1 MAVSPA
7 DLAPIPLF
15 ASLGPDELEELSEW
29 FELKS
34 AGEGVKLCG
43 EGASGYSFFVI
54 VDGTAVVTSDGAELA
69 TLGPGDYFGEIAIL
83 DGGRRT
89 ATVTATTPS
98 RLLVMFGTEF
108 RRLQQAHPAIAAQLE
123 GAVATRANRRPSLS

>member
-7 DLAPIPLF
+7 ELAPIPLF
-15 ASLGPDELEELSEW
+15 ASLGANELDELAGW
-29 FELKS
+29 FEPKA

-54 VDGTAVVTSDGAELA
+54 VDGNAVVTSDGTELA
-69 TLGPGDYFGEIAIL
+69 TLGPGDYFGEVAIL

-89 ATVTATTPS
+89 ATVTTTTPA
-98 RLLVMFGTEF
+98 RLLVLFGTEF
-108 RRLQQAHPAIAAQLE
+108 RQLQQAHPAIAAQLE
-123 GAVATRANRRPSLS
+123 AAMASRAAR